1 MNASQAERLCAV
13 IEEEILSFKLKPGD
27 RLDEARLAERYG
39 TSRTPV
45 REALR
50 QLSSAGL
57 IVLRPHR
64 GAIVAKLGMRELIE
78 LLEVMAELV
87 GACGRLA
94 AKSGLKSDFD
104 SIDHALA
111 VCRQSAAKN
120 DIRGYQLANEAFHDA
135 VSRASCNSYLVK
147 LTQDVRKR
155 TATYHRLDLERPN
168 RLKNSLEEHSRIAC
182 AIRDGLPD
190 EADSLLRTHI
200 LNIGAELAR
209 LISMVSAVEAIP
221 AAMGAGE
228 ALYAEPLPA
237 LQSPPFK

>member
-27 RLDEARLAERYG
+27 KLDEARLAERYG

-64 GAIVAKLGMRELIE
+64 GAVVAKLGMRELVE
-78 LLEVMAELV
+78 LLEVMAELE

-94 AKSGLKSDFD
+94 AKAGLKSDFD
-104 SIDHALA
+104 AIDNALA
-111 VCRQSAAKN
+111 LCRQNAVKN
-120 DIRGYQLANEAFHDA
+120 DIRGYQFANEAFHDA
-135 VSRASCNSYLVK
+135 VSHASCNSYLVK
-147 LTQDVRKR
+147 LTQSVRKR

-168 RLKNSLEEHSRIAC
+168 RLKNSLEEHARIAS
-182 AIRDGLPD
+182 AIRDGQPD
-190 EADSLLRTHI
+190 EADRLLQSHI
-200 LNIGAELAR
+200 LSIGAELAR
-209 LISMVSAVEAIP
+209 LISMVTAVEGNR
-221 AAMGAGE
+221 AAAGE
-228 ALYAEPLPA
+228 ALYAEPLPPIQSA
-237 LQSPPFK
+237 LVK